1 MNPFA
6 NDSSASAIGGLT
18 IENGRDKVAL
28 YGSLDLTR
36 DQAGLSHA
44 RALRALLDAVVQALE
59 ADPALPDAAPQPRR
73 SRTVKNPFRPG

>member
-6 NDSSASAIGGLT
+6 NDGSAGAIGGMT
-18 IENGRDKVAL
+18 VENGRDKVTL

-44 RALRALLDAVVQALE
+44 KALQALLDAVVSTLE
-59 ADPALPDAAPQPRR
+59 ADPALPAVLSTKSARR
-73 SRTVKNPFRPG
+73 VKNPFGPG

>member
-6 NDSSASAIGGLT
+6 NDSSAGAIGGMT
-18 IENGRDKVAL
+18 VENGRGRVTL

-44 RALRALLDAVVQALE
+44 KALRALLDTVVSTLK
-59 ADPALPDAAPQPRR
+59 ADPALPVAVSAKPVRR
-73 SRTVKNPFRPG
+73 VKNPFGPG